1 MCWRLTAKGYA
12 VGYRIA
18 FASTGEYIDQHFG
31 SARYFQIYDFAD
43 NGNHKHVE
51 TRRPEAKYQVN
62 CEGGFDHLLQ
72 ALIDCDA
79 VFVSRIGQ
87 SAAAFMISHGKRVF
101 EASGKVEDILTK
113 LTKEKILEGD

>member
-1 MCWRLTAKGYA
+1 

-31 SARYFQIYDFAD
+31 SARYFQIYDLAD
-43 NGNHKHVE
+43 DGNHEHIE
-51 TRRPEAKYQVN
+51 TRTADAKCRGN

-72 ALIDCDA
+72 ILCDCDA
-79 VFVSRIGQ
+79 VFVSKIGQ

-101 EASGKVEDILTK
+101 EASGKIEDIITK
-113 LTKEKILEGD
+113 LTEEKFLEEEAE